1 MLEGTFFT
9 FRNSHRPLPTNSQ
22 RYFYN
27 SIMGIKG
34 IRITLKAGSIVFGFS
49 SILLIFL
56 PKLFLE
62 LLNMDSTSQ
71 LQWAMRMIGIT
82 VFALAGNLWNNA
94 HQSDERRVI
103 YVARVMCLSAAL
115 LGLLTLL
122 IPVSLSWFGYLYA
135 AIGFGFSL
143 SYLLN
148 LLRASR

>member
-1 MLEGTFFT
+1 
-9 FRNSHRPLPTNSQ
+9 
-22 RYFYN
+22 
-27 SIMGIKG
+27 MGING
-34 IRITLKAGSIVFGFS
+34 IRMTLRAGSIVFGFS
-49 SILLIFL
+49 AILLIFL

-71 LQWAMRMIGIT
+71 LQWSMRMIGIT

-94 HQSDERRVI
+94 QQSDEKRVI
-103 YVARVMCLSAAL
+103 YVGRVMCLSAAL

-148 LLRASR
+148 LIKTTR